1 MLVIVYRKMVA
12 DSKNVGPKELAQT
25 FLNQVILP
33 TFSIFFFF
41 SPWKNYFFT
50 FLLSFCFLSLPK
62 FVDEF
67 EGDVESLFIH
77 VEPD

>member
-41 SPWKNYFFT
+41 SP
-50 FLLSFCFLSLPK
+50 
-62 FVDEF
+62 
-67 EGDVESLFIH
+67 
-77 VEPD
+77 